1 MARLKGGW
9 NQRGRVRSL
18 DEIGSAISFNIWQIA
33 GQGVL
38 DLENEGFQTDT
49 QSQRLDVLAEYAAFC
64 LNMVDRILY
73 EQFDLEQRN
82 TMISAAGL
90 HLAGIFQDNRQETD
104 GGGDYRGQFLALL
117 NDRIGSYS
125 SCQFSRAEGPSFVF
139 LRMVGDYVSQQ
150 MGEKDN
156 KWITGYVI
164 DVAGDKLFKS
174 IRRVLPGLIDP
185 AKQVRE
191 SDGLASEGM
200 IVGSDYE

>member
-18 DEIGSAISFNIWQIA
+18 EEIGSAISFNIWQIA

-49 QSQRLDVLAEYAAFC
+49 HSQRLDVLCEYAAFC
-64 LNMVDRILY
+64 LNMVDRILH

-82 TMISAAGL
+82 RMISSAGL
-90 HLAGIFQDNRQETD
+90 HLAGIVQDNRQETN
-104 GGGDYRGQFLALL
+104 GAGDYRNDFLALL
-117 NDRIGSYS
+117 NDRIANYS
-125 SCQFSRAEGPSFVF
+125 SCQFSRSDGPSFVY
-139 LRMVGDYVSQQ
+139 LRMVGDYVSQK
-150 MGEKDN
+150 MGDKDN

-164 DVAGDKLFKS
+164 DIAGDKLFKS
-174 IRRVLPGLIDP
+174 LRRILPGLIDP
-185 AKQVRE
+185 AKRVRE
-191 SDGLASEGM
+191 SEGLAEEGM